1 MKKVNEKMKKIING
15 ALIVIG
21 IVGAGSAVYF
31 GKKYMDEKQQNTANL
46 QFTKQL
52 IDDVEDMNY
61 LSSNLSEE
69 VRMNSWVEGTNVGEE
84 EYIEKFNKAQDKKYN
99 IDTDKRKLTVKETGN
114 LHPWWYLQP

>member
-69 VRMNSWVEGTNVGEE
+69 VRMNSWVEGINVGEE

-99 IDTDKRKLTVKETGN
+99 IDMDKRKLTVKETGN